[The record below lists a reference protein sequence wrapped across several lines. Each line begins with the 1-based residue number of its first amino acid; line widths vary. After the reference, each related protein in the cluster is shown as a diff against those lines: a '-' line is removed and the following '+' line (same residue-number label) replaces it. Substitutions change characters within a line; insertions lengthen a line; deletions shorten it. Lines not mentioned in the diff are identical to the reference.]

1 MSLRTLAFCAVLLS
15 ATAGLAVAQ
24 TDQSNEQ
31 PNEGFGSGQYPQYGQ
46 YPVYAQP
53 QYANNQAYQAGFQ
66 DGINDGARDLQTN
79 HGFRPTKTEKYE
91 DADRGYTSSLGDKNQ
106 YKAIYRQGYTAG
118 YQQGYNGQAAG
129 PYPVY
134 GPPPQAPVYG
144 QPQVYGQPPYGANP
158 GYQNGFQ
165 AGLNGGAADRQA
177 GRQFR
182 ATDTMDYKF
191 APGYDKSYGDKDQY
205 KQAYRQGYV
214 TGYQQAYSGAAAP
227 AGAYPP
233 PPAPVYGQSYPAY
246 PPQYPVAAGQPGQA
260 YQIGYQDGL
269 NDGAADR
276 AAGHGF
282 RATKTERYEDAP
294 GYNKSFGD
302 KKQWKN
308 IYRQGYVAGYQQSF
322 GH

>member
-1 MSLRTLAFCAVLLS
+1 MSLRTMAFCAALLL
-15 ATAGLAVAQ
+15 AAAGVAVAQ
-24 TDQSNEQ
+24 NEP
-31 PNEGFGSGQYPQYGQ
+31 PNEGYGAGQYPS
-46 YPVYAQP
+46 PVYDPP
-53 QYANNQAYQAGFQ
+53 QYANNQAYQIGLQ
-66 DGINDGARDLQTN
+66 DGINDGVRDRQSN
-79 HGFRPTKTEKYE
+79 HSFRPTKTEKYE
-91 DADRGYTSSLGDKNQ
+91 DADSGYTSSLGDKDQ
-106 YKAIYRQGYTAG
+106 YKAIYRQGYTVG
-118 YQQGYNGQAAG
+118 YQQGYSGQVGAG

-134 GPPPQAPVYG
+134 GPPQAPVYGPPQAPVYG
-144 QPQVYGQPPYGANP
+144 PPQVYGQSPYGANP

-165 AGLNGGAADRQA
+165 SGLNEGTADRQA

-191 APGYDKSYGDKDQY
+191 APGYRKEYGDKDQY
-205 KQAYRQGYV
+205 KQAYRQGYA

-227 AGAYPP
+227 VGAYPP
-233 PPAPVYGQSYPAY
+233 AQAPVYGQPYPY
-246 PPQYPVAAGQPGQA
+246 PQQYPVAGQPGQA

-276 AAGHGF
+276 QAGRGF
-282 RATKTERYEDAP
+282 RATKTEHYEDAP

-308 IYRQGYVAGYQQSF
+308 IYRQGYVAGYQQAF